1 MRILVVEDSEALR
14 MAMQKGLERS
24 GFVVDVVA
32 DGQQGWIHASRSD
45 YDVVVLDLL
54 LPKLDGLTL
63 LRRLRAAGSAVHVL
77 VLTAKSTV
85 RERIE
90 GLAAGAD
97 DYLGKPF
104 DFDELVAR
112 IQALGRRR
120 YAAKDPVLH
129 IGALALDT
137 VRREARYGGLL
148 LPLTPREYGLLR
160 LLVLRAGTV
169 VTRETIEDH
178 LYNELTL
185 PSSNAVESAMST
197 LRTKLRA
204 AGAGD
209 LIVTRRGQGYLLG
222 ADGP

>member
-14 MAMQKGLERS
+14 LGLHQGLTSS

-32 DGQQGWIHASRSD
+32 DGHQGWIHASKND
-45 YDVVVLDLL
+45 YDVVILDLM
-54 LPKLDGLTL
+54 LPKLDGLSL
-63 LRRLRAAGSAVHVL
+63 LRRLREAGSVVHVL
-77 VLTAKSTV
+77 VLTAKNAV

-120 YAAKDPVLH
+120 YGSKNPMLR
-129 IGALALDT
+129 IGALTLDT
-137 VRREARYGGLL
+137 TRHEAWYGDSM

-160 LLVLRAGTV
+160 LLVLREGTV
-169 VTRETIEDH
+169 VSRETIEDH

-185 PSSNAVESAMST
+185 PSSNTVESAMST

-204 AGAGD
+204 AGAPD
-209 LIVTRRGQGYLLG
+209 LISTRRGQGYLLEG
-222 ADGP
+222 RQA